1 MATEISNSDDII
13 DSRDVIA
20 RIGELE
26 SDFETLTEA
35 VDEAREELME
45 AREAVDDAQSDLD
58 ADLGADDDREEA
70 IVEASNLIERRYDA
84 VKEAEASLATAEKD
98 LAEWGGEEELKVLKA
113 FANEA
118 EGYSDWDYGETLIR
132 ESYFVE
138 YAQELAEDCGDY
150 NSRDVKWP
158 YTCIDWEQAAQEL
171 LDDYASI
178 EFDNITYYLRA

>member
-20 RIGELE
+20 RIEELE
-26 SDFETLTEA
+26 SDIQSLTDY
-35 VDEAREELME
+35 VDEAREAVTE
-45 AREAVDDAQSDLD
+45 AQQAHDEAADNDEADLAEAAEQVEDAQ
-58 ADLGADDDREEA
+58 ET
-70 IVEASNLIERRYDA
+70 
-84 VKEAEASLATAEKD
+84 LATAEKD
-98 LAEWGGEEELKVLKA
+98 LAEWEGEEELKILKA

-118 EGYSDWDYGETLIR
+118 EGYGDWDSGETLIR
-132 ESYFVE
+132 ESYFME

-178 EFDNITYYLRA
+178 EFDGVTYYLRA

>member
-20 RIGELE
+20 RIEELE
-26 SDFETLTEA
+26 SDLQSLTEA
-35 VDEAREELME
+35 VDEAREAVTE
-45 AREAVDDAQSDLD
+45 AQQAHDEAADNDEADLAEAAEQVEDAQETLT
-58 ADLGADDDREEA
+58 
-70 IVEASNLIERRYDA
+70 
-84 VKEAEASLATAEKD
+84 TAEKD
-98 LAEWGGEEELKVLKA
+98 LAEWDGEEELKILKA
-113 FANEA
+113 FASEA

-132 ESYFVE
+132 ESYFME

-178 EFDNITYYLRA
+178 EFDGVTYYLRA